1 LLLTLDLPLLAL
13 AAVAYVLFAAL
24 LVVVA
29 TALRG
34 PAPARAAEVTA

>member
-1 LLLTLDLPLLAL
+1 LLSLDLPLLTA
-13 AAVAYVLFAAL
+13 AAVAYVLVAAL
-24 LVVVA
+24 LVFAA